1 MAKVPRVTCERDG
14 VWSARVYLGTA
25 TNGRRIRP
33 YKRFP
38 EAKSRKQAQELAQAW
53 ADDLTANGRVKSVFM
68 RDVMDAHIA
77 SLPMSGAS
85 PHTVRTYRL
94 YAERYVEPRLGH
106 RMAKDVSP
114 VDVEMLQEDLLAK
127 GGKDGGPLSEE
138 TVRGVREMLS
148 GLFKWLVRI
157 DVVKENPVKAS
168 RAVRSS
174 DHKARSL
181 SPHDLRLLDDALRTY
196 KGADDPV
203 VCSYARGVW
212 LALKTGLRVGEVCAL
227 RVGDVRM
234 LSQEIHVGGTVVEIG
249 GTYRKPSPKTA
260 KSSRNVALTLVDF
273 QEVCSW
279 RDRSAA
285 SPLISADGMWMRP
298 SGLSGWFRELRDR
311 IGLDPELTFHSLR
324 HTYAT
329 TLLMAGADPK
339 SVSEQMGHSDVAIT
353 LRIYGH
359 VIPGR
364 GAQLASMASDAYDQ
378 MTRG

>member
-1 MAKVPRVTCERDG
+1 MAKVPRVTCEQDG

-25 TNGRRIRP
+25 TDGRRIRP

-38 EAKSRKQAQELAQAW
+38 EAKSREQAQELAKAW
-53 ADDLTANGRVKSVFM
+53 VADLTANGKVTSVLM

-77 SLPMSGAS
+77 SLPMAGAS
-85 PHTVRTYRL
+85 PHTVRSYRL
-94 YAERYVEPRLGH
+94 FANRYVSPTLGR

-114 VDVEMLQEDLLAK
+114 VDIEMLQEHLLEQ

-157 DVVKENPVKAS
+157 DVAKENPVKAS
-168 RAVRSS
+168 KAVRSGA
-174 DHKARSL
+174 HEARSL
-181 SPHDLRLLDDALRTY
+181 SPHDLRLLDDALRAH
-196 KGADDPV
+196 KGSDDPTV
-203 VCSYARGVW
+203 RSYARGVW
-212 LALKTGLRVGEVCAL
+212 LSLKTGLRVGEVCAL
-227 RVGDVRM
+227 QVFDVRPM
-234 LSQEIHVGGTVVEIG
+234 SQEIHVGGTVVEIG
-249 GTYRKPSPKTA
+249 GTWKKPSPKSA
-260 KSSRNVALTLVDF
+260 ASARNVSLTPADF

-279 RDRSAA
+279 RNHNAA
-285 SPLISADGMWMRP
+285 SPLISADGSWMRP

-311 IGLDPELTFHSLR
+311 LGLDQALTFHSLR

-339 SVSEQMGHSDVAIT
+339 SVSEQMGHSDVATT

>member
-33 YKRFP
+33 YRRFP
-38 EAKSRKQAQELAQAW
+38 QAESREQAQELAQAW
-53 ADDLTANGRVKSVFM
+53 ADDLTANGRVKSVLM

-85 PHTVRTYRL
+85 PHTVRTYKL
-94 YAERYVEPRLGH
+94 FAERYVEPRLGH

-114 VDVEMLQEDLLAK
+114 VDIEMLQEDLLEK
-127 GGKDGGPLSEE
+127 GAKDGGPLSEE

-168 RAVRSS
+168 KAVKSS

-196 KGADDPV
+196 KGSVDPV
-203 VCSYARGVW
+203 VRSYARGVW

-227 RVGDVRM
+227 RAGDVRV
-234 LSQEIHVGGTVVEIG
+234 LSQEVHVGGTVVEIG
-249 GTYRKPSPKTA
+249 GTWRKSSPKSD
-260 KSSRNVALTLVDF
+260 KSTRNVALTLADF

-279 RDRSAA
+279 RRHSPA
-285 SPLISADGMWMRP
+285 SPLITADGSLMRP

-311 IGLDPELTFHSLR
+311 LGLDHELTFHSLR

>member
-1 MAKVPRVTCERDG
+1 MAAHPALTCEPDG
-14 VWSARVYLGTA
+14 VWSARIYLGTA

-38 EAKSRKQAQELAQAW
+38 QAESREQAQELAQAW
-53 ADDLTANGRVKSVFM
+53 ADDLTAHGRVKSVLM
-68 RDVMDAHIA
+68 RDVLDSHIA
-77 SLPMSGAS
+77 SLAKEGAS
-85 PHTVRTYRL
+85 PHTVRTYKL
-94 YAERYVEPRLGH
+94 YAERYVNPRLGH

-114 VDVEMLQEDLLAK
+114 VDIEKLQAFLLEQ
-127 GGKDGGPLSEE
+127 GGKDGDRLSSE
-138 TVRGVREMLS
+138 TVRGVRKMLS
-148 GLFKWLVRI
+148 GLFRWLMRI
-157 DVVKENPVKAS
+157 DVVKENPVSLARTPKTENHEAH
-168 RAVRSS
+168 ALSS
-174 DHKARSL
+174 
-181 SPHDLRLLDDALRTY
+181 HDLRLLDDALRAY
-196 KGADDPV
+196 KGSDDPV

-227 RVGDVRM
+227 RVGDVRV
-234 LSQEIHVGGTVVEIG
+234 LSKEIHVGGTVVEIG

-260 KSSRNVALTLVDF
+260 KSSRNVALTLADF
-273 QEVCSW
+273 QEVCTW
-279 RDRSAA
+279 RDHSAA
-285 SPLISADGMWMRP
+285 SPLISADGSLMRP

-364 GAQLASMASDAYDQ
+364 GAQLASMASAAYDE
-378 MTRG
+378 MVR

>member
-25 TNGRRIRP
+25 TDGRRIRP
-33 YKRFP
+33 YKRFT
-38 EAKSRKQAQELAQAW
+38 EAKSREQAQELAQAW
-53 ADDLTANGRVKSVFM
+53 ANDLTANGKVTSVLM

-77 SLPMSGAS
+77 SLAKEGAS
-85 PHTVRTYRL
+85 PHTVRTYKL
-94 YAERYVEPRLGH
+94 YAERYVNPRLGH

-114 VDVEMLQEDLLAK
+114 VDIEKLQAFLLEQ
-127 GGKDGGPLSEE
+127 GGKDRSQLSSE
-138 TVRGVREMLS
+138 TVRGVRKMLS
-148 GLFKWLVRI
+148 GLFKWLMCI
-157 DVVKENPVKAS
+157 DVVEENPVSLARTLKAEGHE
-168 RAVRSS
+168 AHALSS
-174 DHKARSL
+174 
-181 SPHDLRLLDDALRTY
+181 HDLRLLDDALRAY
-196 KGADDPV
+196 KGSTDPV

-212 LALKTGLRVGEVCAL
+212 TALKTGLRVGEVCAL
-227 RVGDVRM
+227 RVGDVRV
-234 LSQEIHVGGTVVEIG
+234 LSQEVHVGGTVVEIG
-249 GTYRKPSPKTA
+249 GTWRKSSPKSD
-260 KSSRNVALTLVDF
+260 KSTRNVALTTADF

-279 RDRSAA
+279 RGHNAA
-285 SPLISADGMWMRP
+285 SPLISADGSWMRP

-311 IGLDPELTFHSLR
+311 LGLDSELTFHSLR

>member
-1 MAKVPRVTCERDG
+1 MAKAPRVTCERDG

-25 TNGRRIRP
+25 TDGRRIRP

-38 EAKSRKQAQELAQAW
+38 QAKSQEQAQELAQAW
-53 ADDLTANGRVKSVFM
+53 ADDLTANGKVTSVLM

-77 SLPMSGAS
+77 SL
-85 PHTVRTYRL
+85 
-94 YAERYVEPRLGH
+94 
-106 RMAKDVSP
+106 AKDVSP
-114 VDVEMLQEDLLAK
+114 VDIEKLQVFLLEQ
-127 GGKDGGPLSEE
+127 GGKDRSQLSSE
-138 TVRGVREMLS
+138 TVRGVRKMLS
-148 GLFKWLVRI
+148 GLFKWLMCI
-157 DVVKENPVKAS
+157 DVVEENPVSLARTLKAEGHE
-168 RAVRSS
+168 AHALSS
-174 DHKARSL
+174 
-181 SPHDLRLLDDALRTY
+181 HDLRLLDDALRAY
-196 KGADDPV
+196 KGSTDPV

-212 LALKTGLRVGEVCAL
+212 TALKTGLRVGEVCAL
-227 RVGDVRM
+227 RACDVRV

-249 GTYRKPSPKTA
+249 GTWRKSSPKSD
-260 KSSRNVALTLVDF
+260 KSTRNVALTMADF

-279 RDRSAA
+279 RGHNAA
-285 SPLISADGMWMRP
+285 SPLISADGSWMRP

-311 IGLDPELTFHSLR
+311 LGLDSELTFHSLR